1 MMNSKPKD
9 EASQQVILLAKR
21 CALLYQVFAEALVE
35 ELGEEKGTQVI
46 QKVIQRYGSISGS
59 AVKKGVE
66 EQGLDLTMENY
77 GKIPDLPH
85 AGWNNQPRPLPDEGL
100 EVDVLYCPMA
110 EQWLAGG
117 AAKLGRLYCNV
128 DQAKY
133 TAYNPEYV
141 CTHEK
146 NVLDGDEKC
155 TIVVRRDRTSK
166 S

>member
-1 MMNSKPKD
+1 MEIKPKD

-21 CALLYQVFAEALVE
+21 CALLYQVFAEALVD
-35 ELGEEKGTQVI
+35 ELGEEKGRQAI
-46 QKVIQRYGSISGS
+46 GKAIRRYGTISGS
-59 AVKKGVE
+59 AVRKGVE
-66 EQGLDLTMENY
+66 EQGLDLFMENY

-85 AGWNNQPRPLPDEGL
+85 TGWVTEQRSIAEDSL

-117 AAKLGRLYCNV
+117 AAELGRLYCYV

-133 TAYNPEYV
+133 AAFNPDLECV
-141 CTHEK
+141 HEK

-155 TIVVRRDRTSK
+155 TIVVRRK
-166 S
+166 K